1 MATFYEA
8 VSERTK
14 ANWEKVFQD
23 AMGRKW
29 EEPTGDERG
38 ITCETKLEDISEIAK
53 FMAEVP
59 NPTRRE

>member
-8 VSERTK
+8 LSENSRKYWPLMYELFTGKKWDSPTK
-14 ANWEKVFQD
+14 E
-23 AMGRKW
+23 
-29 EEPTGDERG
+29 G

-53 FMAEVP
+53 LMREVP